1 MKVLLLNGSPNQHG
15 CTDAALSEVEAQLHR
30 EGIGTERYWV
40 GRQPVLGCIACN
52 RCAETGR
59 CAFDDGVNDLIA
71 RAKEFDALVVGSPVY
86 YAGPS
91 GQIRCFLDR
100 LFYAGGAA
108 VTGKPGAA
116 VVSCRRGGASSALD
130 QLKKYFIISDMP
142 VVSL

>member
-30 EGIGTERYWV
+30 EGVGTERYWV
-40 GRQPVLGCIACN
+40 GRQPVPGCIACD

-59 CAFDDGVNDLIA
+59 CVFDDGVNDLIA

-108 VTGKPGAA
+108 FTGKPGAA
-116 VVSCRRGGASSALD
+116 VVSCRRGGASSAFD
-130 QLKKYFIISDMP
+130 QLNK
-142 VVSL
+142 